1 MILGLCFILSRMF
14 DDMFFENP
22 CKDKDHT
29 GKKDWILEN
38 LPFCSIEFSLTRPF
52 Y

>member
-1 MILGLCFILSRMF
+1 MF

-22 CKDKDHT
+22 CKDKEHIR
-29 GKKDWILEN
+29 KKDWILES
-38 LPFCSIEFSLTRPF
+38 LPILSIDFSLARPF